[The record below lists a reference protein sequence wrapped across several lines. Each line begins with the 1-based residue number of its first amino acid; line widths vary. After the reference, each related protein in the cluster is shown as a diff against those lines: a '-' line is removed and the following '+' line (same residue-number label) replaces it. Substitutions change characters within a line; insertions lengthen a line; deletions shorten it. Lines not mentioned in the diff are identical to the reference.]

1 MHLPNLRLHTLLVRF
16 HRKYH
21 PFVVYKGI
29 PGQVFLIFFPPA
41 TKLRQGNVFTPV
53 CQSFCSQR
61 GWADPP
67 GVGQTPPLDADPP
80 WMQTPRVGRPPQM
93 QTPTPLDAD
102 PPWVGLTPGGWAD
115 PPGWTDPPGCR
126 PPLGWGPSPRYGQQA
141 DGMHS
146 TGMHTCYE
154 EFFELE
160 LR

>member
-61 GWADPP
+61 GLADPP
-67 GVGQTPPLDADPP
+67 GVGQTPPPWMQTPRGGQTPPDADPHPSGCRPPLGWADPWGLGRPP
-80 WMQTPRVGRPPQM
+80 WMQTPP
-93 QTPTPLDAD
+93 
-102 PPWVGLTPGGWAD
+102 
-115 PPGWTDPPGCR
+115 

-154 EFFELE
+154 EFFALE